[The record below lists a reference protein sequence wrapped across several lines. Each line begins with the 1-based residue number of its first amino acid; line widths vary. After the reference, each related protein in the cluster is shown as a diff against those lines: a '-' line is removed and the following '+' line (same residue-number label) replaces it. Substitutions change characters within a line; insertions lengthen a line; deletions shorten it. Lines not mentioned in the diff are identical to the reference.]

1 LGFEND
7 LILTSIKLDRLEK
20 MALRKLNT
28 LYRQMQ
34 AEEHPMVGQNMD
46 CGFIS
51 TFRIMLMG
59 GAVHGGPQ
67 GRQHV

>member
-1 LGFEND
+1 
-7 LILTSIKLDRLEK
+7 

-51 TFRIMLMG
+51 TF
-59 GAVHGGPQ
+59 
-67 GRQHV
+67 